1 MKPPQGTFQSPIFEL
16 IAERNG
22 FSVVFSIEQG
32 ESEKV
37 PSESEA
43 SMTER
48 HHRVFLWVLVL
59 CAMVIMMVVIGG
71 VTRLTGS
78 GLSMVEWKPL
88 MGAIPPVSNSDWLDV
103 FGKYQESPQYQLI
116 NYGMTLLDFQWIFF
130 WEYFHRLIGRLM
142 GIVFMIPWAFFWIRG
157 YFNRKWAGRFLLG
170 FLLGG
175 LQGLM
180 GWLMVAS
187 GLVDQP
193 QVSHYRLAAHL
204 LLAFFILAYFWRL
217 GWSYYTEAQGGA
229 KPVLAPLSDDQQNV
243 FRSLRLS
250 LNVILVVL
258 LLQIL
263 YGALV
268 AGLRAGFMYN
278 TFPDMEGQFFPLGAW
293 HFNPGWKNL
302 FDNPLTVQWIHR
314 MLGWTL
320 FGGALGLWWKFRGT
334 VPAAMKRPIA
344 GLAIVVLAQFMLG
357 VLTLLFKVT
366 LPLAVIHQV
375 GASVVLMFMLW
386 LRWEVQYQIKTP

>member
-1 MKPPQGTFQSPIFEL
+1 MS
-16 IAERNG
+16 
-22 FSVVFSIEQG
+22 
-32 ESEKV
+32 
-37 PSESEA
+37 
-43 SMTER
+43 ER
-48 HHRVFLWVLVL
+48 HHRVFLWILVL
-59 CAMVIMMVVIGG
+59 CSMVIMMVVIGG

-88 MGAIPPVSNSDWLDV
+88 MGAIPPLSNHDWLDV
-103 FGKYQESPQYQLI
+103 FGKYQESPQYQLV
-116 NYGMTLLDFQWIFF
+116 NRGMTLADFQWIFF
-130 WEYFHRLIGRLM
+130 WEYFHRLIGRMM
-142 GIVFMIPWAFFWIRG
+142 GIVFLIPWAFFWMRG
-157 YFNRKWAGRFLLG
+157 YFNRQWAGRFLLG

-204 LLAFFILAYFWRL
+204 LLAFFILAYFWRM
-217 GWSYYTEAQGGA
+217 GWSYYTEAQRA
-229 KPVLAPLSDDQQNV
+229 TKPVLAPASDDKFRV
-243 FRSLRLS
+243 FRTLRLA
-250 LNVILVVL
+250 LNAVLGIL

-278 TFPDMEGQFFPLGAW
+278 TFPDMEGQFFPLGGW
-293 HFNPGWKNL
+293 HFDPGWRNL

-320 FGGALGLWWKFRGT
+320 FGGALGLWWKFREI
-334 VPAAMKRPIA
+334 VPSSMKGPLT
-344 GLAIVVLAQFMLG
+344 GLAMVVFAQFTLG
-357 VLTLLFKVT
+357 VFTLLFKVT

-375 GASVVLMFMLW
+375 GASVVLMFLLW
-386 LRWEVQYQIKTP
+386 LRWEVQYQIKS

>member
-1 MKPPQGTFQSPIFEL
+1 MG
-16 IAERNG
+16 ERN
-22 FSVVFSIEQG
+22 
-32 ESEKV
+32 
-37 PSESEA
+37 
-43 SMTER
+43 
-48 HHRVFLWVLVL
+48 HRVFLWVLIL
-59 CAMVIMMVVIGG
+59 CSMVIMMVVIGG

-88 MGAIPPVSNSDWLDV
+88 MGAIPPLTQHDWMEV
-103 FGKYQESPQYQLI
+103 FGKYQESPQYQLV
-116 NYGMTLLDFQWIFF
+116 NRGMSLVDFQWIFF
-130 WEYFHRLIGRLM
+130 WEYFHRLIGRMM
-142 GIVFMIPWAFFWIRG
+142 GIVFMIPWAFFWVRG
-157 YFNRKWAGRFLLG
+157 YFNKRWAGRFLLG
-170 FLLGG
+170 FMLGG

-204 LLAFFILAYFWRL
+204 LLAFFILGYFWRM
-217 GWSYYTEAQGGA
+217 GWSYFTEAQGEA
-229 KPVLAPLSDDQQNV
+229 KPLLMKNSIDKQNTFITLNRALNIV
-243 FRSLRLS
+243 F
-250 LNVILVVL
+250 IIL

-314 MLGWTL
+314 MLGWSL
-320 FGGALGLWWKFRGT
+320 FAGGLGLWWKFRQT
-334 VPAAMKRPIA
+334 VPTSMKGPLA
-344 GLAIVVLAQFMLG
+344 GLAAVILVQFLLG

-366 LPLAVIHQV
+366 MPLAVIHQV
-375 GASVVLMFMLW
+375 GASIVMMCLLW
-386 LRWEVQYQIKTP
+386 LRWEVQFQLKPARAS